1 MLLFCRALLAG
12 KMTKIAQS
20 CVRRRGPSQGKED
33 TNAKRN
39 PPNLHWPFHGHFTTF
54 RSKRIRFDSFVSFRA
69 GKSAISLSE

>member
-39 PPNLHWPFHGHFTTF
+39 PPNLTGLCMAILQHFA
-54 RSKRIRFDSFVSFRA
+54 RSESGSIH
-69 GKSAISLSE
+69 L